1 MPHSSAT
8 PDENGRAP
16 LDKGGLHGDQGAP
29 TRLSP
34 LDSLLE
40 KGTGMIFP
48 EKNKALRFENFAGI
62 VFGLTRDLQE
72 TKMGSV
78 YIPRAGEMSIL
89 KGNTL
94 CKPIRNRPRS

>member
-1 MPHSSAT
+1 MPDSSAT

-16 LDKGGLHGDQGAP
+16 LSKGGLHGDQGAP
-29 TRLSP
+29 SRLPP
-34 LDSLLE
+34 LDFLLE
-40 KGTGMIFP
+40 KGAGMLFS

-78 YIPRAGEMSIL
+78 YIPRAEEMSIL